1 MSTPRPVLRRRKAAS
16 VIAAALLAVC
26 SVAVTSTPD
35 TPAQSHDRPPLVKP
49 GPFARAGECAGC
61 HQVIHDGWSESAHA
75 RAATTPGFTTAIA
88 GLRDA
93 PEALEGCA
101 ACHAPTVRAT
111 HDLGLEMP
119 ITREGVTCD
128 FCHTV
133 AEMRPGSG
141 GAAFV
146 LDPGPLKRGPFLYTE
161 SPWHGTGFSPLFK
174 SGPLLCAGCH
184 EHVNVQGVAVLTT
197 WSEWK
202 ESDWPGQGVS
212 CQDCHM
218 PLAPGATAERATGGQ
233 SRRLVNGHRIVG
245 GTSRSW
251 VHHGI
256 DLSIDTLRLDG
267 ATLEAVVSVNNAGA
281 GHRVPGGL
289 PGRRLVL
296 EVGFETAAVAFRP
309 VEERTWQR
317 VLLDAQGQPL
327 DDAGAI
333 FLRAAREGTDTR
345 LRPGEVRSERFRLVP
360 PPGSRALVA
369 RLEYRDASN
378 PSIPQRIALIT
389 EVRRNLPPP

>member
-1 MSTPRPVLRRRKAAS
+1 MTTPRSAPRRRPAATVTAAILFAPLAIVAGPVSSTPALAYERP
-16 VIAAALLAVC
+16 ALV
-26 SVAVTSTPD
+26 
-35 TPAQSHDRPPLVKP
+35 RP

-61 HQVIHDGWSESAHA
+61 HQVIHEGWSQSAHA
-75 RAATTPGFTTAIA
+75 RAATTPGFAAAIA
-88 GLRDA
+88 GLRDT
-93 PEALEGCA
+93 PEALAGCA

-111 HDLGLEMP
+111 HDLDLEMP
-119 ITREGVTCD
+119 ISREGVTCD

-133 AEMRPGSG
+133 AEMHLAPSG
-141 GAAFV
+141 PTFV
-146 LDPGPLKRGPFLYTE
+146 LDPGPLKRGPFLYAE

-184 EHVNVQGVAVLTT
+184 EHVNALGVGVLTT

-202 ESDWPGQGVS
+202 ASDWPGQGVS

-218 PLAPGATAERATGGQ
+218 PLAPGATAERATGGRSQ
-233 SRRLVNGHRIVG
+233 RLVNGHRIVG

-251 VHHGI
+251 VHHGL
-256 DLSIDTLRLDG
+256 DLSIDTLRSDG
-267 ATLEAVVSVNNAGA
+267 AVLEALVSVANVGA

-296 EVGFETAAVAFRP
+296 EVGFETATVPFRP
-309 VEERTWQR
+309 IEERTWQR

-327 DDAGAI
+327 DEAGAI
-333 FLRAAREGTDTR
+333 FLRAVKEGPDTR
-345 LRPGEVRSERFRLVP
+345 LHPGEVRSNRFRLTP
-360 PPGSRALVA
+360 PPGARALVA

-378 PSIPQRIALIT
+378 SAISPRVALIT
-389 EVRRNLPPP
+389 EVRRNLPSP